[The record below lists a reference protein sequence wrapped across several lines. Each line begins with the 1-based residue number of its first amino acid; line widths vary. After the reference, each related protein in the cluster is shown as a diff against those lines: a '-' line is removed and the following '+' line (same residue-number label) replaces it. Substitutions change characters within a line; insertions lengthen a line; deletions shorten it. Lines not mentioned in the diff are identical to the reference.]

1 MRAITDVV
9 TAFQMPGYSI
19 DGFLRKSVII
29 ANAGIY
35 DLRLHHDDVLVPVL
49 RKWGVFDRTDLS
61 GDGEKARQEL
71 GEFLD
76 QLDAA
81 ATKFETRR
89 EERRAR
95 QAARK
100 G

>member
-1 MRAITDVV
+1 MLI
-9 TAFQMPGYSI
+9 
-19 DGFLRKSVII
+19 
-29 ANAGIY
+29 
-35 DLRLHHDDVLVPVL
+35 PVL
-49 RKWGVFDRTDLS
+49 RKWNVFDRTDLS
-61 GDGEKARQEL
+61 GDGEKAREEL
-71 GEFLD
+71 GEFLE

>member
-1 MRAITDVV
+1 M
-9 TAFQMPGYSI
+9 
-19 DGFLRKSVII
+19 
-29 ANAGIY
+29 
-35 DLRLHHDDVLVPVL
+35 LVPVL
-49 RKWGVFDRTDLS
+49 RKWGVFDRTDLT
-61 GDGEKARQEL
+61 GDGEKAREEL
-71 GEFLD
+71 AEYLE
-76 QLDAA
+76 QLDAS

>member
-1 MRAITDVV
+1 
-9 TAFQMPGYSI
+9 MPGTGI
-19 DGFLRKSVII
+19 DGFLKKSVII

-49 RKWGVFDRTDLS
+49 RKWKVWDRTDLN
-61 GDGEKARQEL
+61 GDGDKAREEL
-71 GEFLD
+71 GEFLE

-100 G
+100 S